1 MSRKNTKLLSVLL
14 ASLTLASTV
23 LTACSSDTSDDNA
36 ADTTAVQ
43 DETTAAVTEPEGD
56 VPDIPEYD
64 WEGEEFRILWPQ
76 WSLYNDYYFADEE
89 NGEAVN
95 DAIYERTSV
104 IEEHLNVDITDYTM
118 GLITETIPHLQQTVL
133 AGDDVYDLH
142 LTHNSTSFTLQVS
155 EGLVQNW
162 NDIPHIDM
170 TKDYWNSEVSENMT
184 IDGVLC
190 FASNGFIL
198 PDINSIF
205 FHKGMVESYG
215 LGDIYSLVS
224 NGEWTWDV
232 LLEMSSKVSGD
243 ADGDGQMTAADR
255 YGLVFET
262 GWQNASLLPS
272 IDEFIITKNDEGYP
286 EISIFN
292 EKSVGFIETIYSMI
306 NGSGHAFTW
315 KYTPETDPNIGGK
328 PPVAF
333 DAGYA
338 LFYITPLSLAS
349 KFRETELDFG
359 IIPLPKYDETQE
371 KYITLNWAGFM
382 NVPMTAS
389 NTELIGMTVELLGY
403 YNRELVWPAFYDVL
417 LGQKISRDEQ
427 SIEMLDII
435 FNDAVYDIGVA
446 LGSGFYNI
454 VFNVLNGDGNFA
466 SYYESQSNKLT
477 EDLGKFVTAHTEYAE
492 AHTAK

>member
-1 MSRKNTKLLSVLL
+1 MKTMNTKPLSVLL
-14 ASLTLASTV
+14 ASLTLTSLI
-23 LTACSSDTSDDNA
+23 LTACSNEQTQTKDTA
-36 ADTTAVQ
+36 ETTTAAETAAS
-43 DETTAAVTEPEGD
+43 ETTAPGD
-56 VPDIPEYD
+56 VPEIPEAD
-64 WEGEEFRILWPQ
+64 WDGEEFRVLYPN

-95 DAIYERTSV
+95 DAIYKRTAD
-104 IEEHLNVDITDYTM
+104 IEELINIDFTQYTM
-118 GLITETIPHLQQTVL
+118 GYVTETVPHLQQSVL

-142 LTHNSTSFTLQVS
+142 LTHNSTSFTLMVS

-205 FHKGMVESYG
+205 YHKGMVESYG
-215 LGDIYSLVS
+215 LEDVYTLVS
-224 NGEWTWDV
+224 NGEWTWDK
-232 LLEMSSKVSGD
+232 LIEMAEKVSGD

-255 YGLVFET
+255 YGLMFENS
-262 GWQNASLLPS
+262 WQTASLLPS
-272 IDEFIITKNDEGYP
+272 IGEFLITQNSEGYP
-286 EISIFN
+286 ELSIYS
-292 EKSVGFIETIYSMI
+292 EKSVGFVERIYDLI
-306 NGSGHAFTW
+306 TRGEYVYTW
-315 KYTPETDPNIGGK
+315 KYSKETDPNAGGK

-333 DAGYA
+333 DEGYG

-359 IIPLPKYDETQE
+359 IVPYPKYDENQE

-389 NTELIGMTVELLGY
+389 NIELIGMTVELLGY
-403 YNRELVWPAFYDVL
+403 YNHEIVWPAFYDVL
-417 LGQKISRDEQ
+417 LGQKISRDEK
-427 SIEMLDII
+427 SIEMLNII
-435 FNDAVYDIGVA
+435 FDDAVYDIGVA
-446 LGSGFYNI
+446 LGFYL
-454 VFNVLNGDGNFA
+454 FTPEVLNGSGNFA
-466 SYYESQSNKLT
+466 SHYESKINTLT
-477 EDLGKFVTAHTEYAE
+477 DDLKKFVTAHTEYADN
-492 AHTAK
+492 HTAK